1 LAGFL
6 PTIREPGTPIPAS
19 LLSDMN
25 TTVLAERYRL
35 TAHIARGGMADVYA
49 ATDEVLGRKVAV
61 KMLHANYATDEAFV
75 QRFRREAQAA
85 ANLTHPNI
93 VSIYDTGKD
102 RGHYYIVMEL
112 VEGRTLRDV
121 LRAEG
126 PLLPRRAAEIASEVA
141 AALSVAA
148 RGGLAHRDVKPGNI
162 LLTETGSVKVTDF
175 GIARAWD
182 DSEELTRT
190 GAVIGT
196 ATYFSP
202 EQAQG
207 QPADG
212 RSDLYALGVVLFEM
226 LTGHPPF
233 SGETPVSV
241 AYQHVSE
248 TARVPSSSN
257 PDVPPELDAIVMRA
271 LQKNPVNRYQTAEEM
286 RGDLLRFLS
295 GLSVGATGPD
305 AATRLVA
312 ATTPP
317 PTVPPDEA
325 YRQMA
330 ALPPERR
337 TPWSVIIGSIL
348 LLVVVLVAGLYL
360 IDALQTTDAGEGL
373 VEMPNLVGATE
384 AQAIDE
390 LQDSDLRFI
399 LTRRPSDEFIE
410 GEVSATEPVAGVL
423 VDPNDRVRLIVSSGA
438 ETFTVP
444 NVVGRD
450 VQAAQQ
456 ALADADFVVRVDSIT
471 DDEVLA
477 NQVIS
482 QDPPAGTNHPPGTE
496 ITLVVS
502 AGPEQVVLP
511 EYTGF
516 TAIDALSALSNL
528 GVQTVVERE
537 FHATIP
543 DGEVIRTDPPALS
556 IIAKNDVVTL
566 VVSLGVEPVAVPSLV
581 GNTEAEARNALTA
594 LGLNLALGDP
604 IEVTAE
610 SGQEGIVLTQQ
621 VPANVLVEPGTTISV
636 QIGEVPPP
644 PSTTTTTVPATTTTT
659 SP

>member
-1 LAGFL
+1 
-6 PTIREPGTPIPAS
+6 
-19 LLSDMN
+19 MN
-25 TTVLAERYRL
+25 TTLLAERYRL
-35 TAHIARGGMADVYA
+35 TTHLARGGMADVYA
-49 ATDEVLGRKVAV
+49 ATDEILGRRVAV
-61 KMLHANYATDEAFV
+61 KMLHANYATDEAFI

-102 RGHYYIVMEL
+102 EGHYYIVMEL

-121 LRAEG
+121 LRSEG

-162 LLTETGSVKVTDF
+162 LLTDTGSVKVTDF

-207 QPADG
+207 EPADG

-226 LTGHPPF
+226 LTGRPPF

-248 TARVPSSSN
+248 TAGVPSASN
-257 PDVPPELDAIVMRA
+257 PDVPPELDAIVKRA
-271 LQKNPVNRYQTAEEM
+271 LQKNPGNRYQTAEEM

-295 GLSVGATGPD
+295 GLPVGAIDPEG
-305 AATRLVA
+305 ATRLVA
-312 ATTPP
+312 ATPP

-325 YRQMA
+325 YRQMT

-337 TPWSVIIGSIL
+337 TPWSVVIGSIL

-360 IDALQTTDAGEGL
+360 IDALQASDTGSEL
-373 VEMPNLVGATE
+373 VEMPSLLGATE

-390 LQDSDLRFI
+390 LQDQGLRFI
-399 LTRRPSDEFIE
+399 LTRRPSDDFEE
-410 GEVSATEPVAGVL
+410 GTVSETEPQAGVL
-423 VDPNDRVRLIVSSGA
+423 VDPNDRVRLIISSGA

-450 VQAAQQ
+450 VSAAQQ
-456 ALADADFVVRVDSIT
+456 ALADADFVVRIEQVT

-496 ITLVVS
+496 VTLVVS

-516 TAIDALSALSNL
+516 TALDALSALSNL

-537 FHATIP
+537 FHPSIP

-556 IIAKNDVVTL
+556 IIAKNDVVKL
-566 VVSLGVEPVAVPSLV
+566 IVSLGVEPVAVPSLV
-581 GNTEAEARNALTA
+581 GNTEAEARNALSA
-594 LGLNLALGDP
+594 LGLTMALGEP

-610 SGQEGIVLTQQ
+610 SGQEGIVMAQQ
-621 VPANVLVEPGTTISV
+621 TPADVLVEPGTTITV
-636 QIGEVPPP
+636 QLGEVPPP
-644 PSTTTTTVPATTTTT
+644 ETTTTIPTTTTTP
-659 SP
+659 

>member
-1 LAGFL
+1 M
-6 PTIREPGTPIPAS
+6 PE
-19 LLSDMN
+19 MN
-25 TTVLAERYRL
+25 TTILAERYRL
-35 TAHIARGGMADVYA
+35 TGHLARGGMADVYA
-49 ATDEVLGRKVAV
+49 ATDEILGRKVAV
-61 KMLHANYATDEAFV
+61 KMLHANYATDEAFI

-102 RGHYYIVMEL
+102 GSHYYIVMEL
-112 VEGRTLRDV
+112 IEGRTLRDV

-126 PLLPRRAAEIASEVA
+126 AILPRRAAEIGSEVA

-162 LLTETGSVKVTDF
+162 LLTDTGSVKVTDF

-248 TARVPSSSN
+248 AAGMPSASN

-271 LQKNPVNRYQTAEEM
+271 LQKNPANRYQTAEEM
-286 RGDLLRFLS
+286 RGDLLRYLS
-295 GLSVGATGPD
+295 GLPVGAADPE
-305 AATRLVA
+305 AATRLVT
-312 ATTPP
+312 TTPP
-317 PTVPPDEA
+317 PTVPPDET
-325 YRQMA
+325 YRQMTQ
-330 ALPPERR
+330 LPPERR
-337 TPWSVIIGSIL
+337 TPWSVIIGSVL

-360 IDALQTTDAGEGL
+360 LDALQATDAADEL
-373 VEMPNLVGATE
+373 VEMPNLLGATAE
-384 AQAIDE
+384 RAQEE
-390 LQDSDLRFI
+390 LRDANLDFI
-399 LTRRPSDEFIE
+399 LVRRPNDEFEE
-410 GEVSATEPVAGVL
+410 GLVSATEPVAGEL
-423 VDPNDRVRLIVSSGA
+423 VDPKDDVRLIVSSGP

-444 NVVGRD
+444 NVVGRNVAD
-450 VQAAQQ
+450 AEQ
-456 ALADADFVVRVDSIT
+456 ALADADFVVRKELIT
-471 DDEVLA
+471 DDQILA
-477 NQVIS
+477 DQVVS

-496 ITLVVS
+496 ITLVIS
-502 AGPEQVVLP
+502 SGPEQVVLP

-537 FHATIP
+537 FHPTIP
-543 DGEVIRTDPPALS
+543 DGEVIRTDPLALT
-556 IIAKNDVVTL
+556 IIAKNDVVKL
-566 VVSLGVEPVAVPSLV
+566 IVSLGVQPVAVPSLV
-581 GNTEAEARNALTA
+581 GNTEAEARNALAA
-594 LGLNLALGDP
+594 LGLNLALGVP

-610 SGQEGIVLTQQ
+610 SGQEGIVLVQQ
-621 VPANVLVEPGTTISV
+621 TPANVLVEPGTTITV

-644 PSTTTTTVPATTTTT
+644 PTTTTTAIPDTTTTT
-659 SP
+659 TP

>member
-1 LAGFL
+1 
-6 PTIREPGTPIPAS
+6 
-19 LLSDMN
+19 MN

-49 ATDEVLGRKVAV
+49 AIDEVLGRKVAV

-102 RGHYYIVMEL
+102 GGHYYIVMEL

-121 LRAEG
+121 LRSEG

-207 QPADG
+207 RPADG
-212 RSDLYALGVVLFEM
+212 RSDLYSLGVVLFEM
-226 LTGHPPF
+226 LTGRPPF

-248 TARVPSSSN
+248 TASVPSTSN
-257 PDVPPELDAIVMRA
+257 PDVPPDLDAIVMRA
-271 LQKNPVNRYQTAEEM
+271 LQKNPTDRYQTAEEM

-295 GLSVGATGPD
+295 GLSVGAADPE

-312 ATTPP
+312 ATPP
-317 PTVPPDEA
+317 PTVPPNET
-325 YRQMA
+325 YRQMT

-337 TPWSVIIGSIL
+337 TPWSVIVGSIL

-360 IDALQTTDAGEGL
+360 IDALQTTDDGNEL
-373 VEMPNLVGATE
+373 VEMPNLLGATAE
-384 AQAIDE
+384 RAQEE
-390 LQDSDLRFI
+390 LRDANLDFI
-399 LTRRPSDEFIE
+399 LVRRPSDEFEE
-410 GEVSATEPVAGVL
+410 GLVSATEPVAGEL
-423 VDPNDRVRLIVSSGA
+423 VDPQDDVRLVVSSGP

-450 VQAAQQ
+450 VQAAEA
-456 ALADADFVVRVDSIT
+456 ALTNADFVVRVDSIT

-496 ITLVVS
+496 IILVVS

-516 TAIDALSALSNL
+516 TALDALSALSNF

-537 FHATIP
+537 FHPTIP
-543 DGEVIRTDPPALS
+543 DGEVIRTDPAALT
-556 IIAKNDVVTL
+556 IIAKGDVVKL
-566 VVSLGVEPVAVPSLV
+566 IVSLGVEPVAVPSLV
-581 GNTEAEARNALTA
+581 GNTEAEASNALAA
-594 LGLNLALGDP
+594 LGLNLALGEP

-610 SGQEGIVLTQQ
+610 SGQEGIVLEQQ
-621 VPANVLVEPGTTISV
+621 TPASVLVEPGTPITV
-636 QIGEVPPP
+636 RIGQVPPP
-644 PSTTTTTVPATTTTT
+644 PPTTTTVPETTTT
-659 SP
+659 

>member
-1 LAGFL
+1 M
-6 PTIREPGTPIPAS
+6 P
-19 LLSDMN
+19 DMN

-35 TAHIARGGMADVYA
+35 TGHIARGGMADVYA

-61 KMLHANYATDEAFV
+61 KMLHANYATDEAFI

-102 RGHYYIVMEL
+102 GGHYYIVMEL
-112 VEGRTLRDV
+112 IEGRTLRDV
-121 LRAEG
+121 LRSEG

-226 LTGHPPF
+226 LTGRPPF

-248 TARVPSSSN
+248 AASVPSASN

-271 LQKNPVNRYQTAEEM
+271 LQKNPAARYQTAEDM

-295 GLSVGATGPD
+295 GLPVGAADPE
-305 AATRLVA
+305 AATRLVTA
-312 ATTPP
+312 TPP

-325 YRQMA
+325 YRQMT

-337 TPWSVIIGSIL
+337 TPWSVIIGSIF

-360 IDALQTTDAGEGL
+360 IDALQTTNAADEL
-373 VEMPNLVGATE
+373 VEMPNLLGATSE
-384 AQAIDE
+384 RAQEE
-390 LQDSDLRFI
+390 LRDANLDFI
-399 LTRRPSDEFIE
+399 LVRRPSDEFEE
-410 GEVSATEPVAGVL
+410 GLVSATEPVAGEL
-423 VDPNDRVRLIVSSGA
+423 VDPKDDVRLIISAGR

-450 VQAAQQ
+450 VVDAEL
-456 ALADADFVVRVDSIT
+456 ALADADFLVTKELIT
-471 DDEVLA
+471 DDQILA
-477 NQVIS
+477 NQVIG
-482 QDPPAGTNHPPGTE
+482 QDPPAGTNHPPGTV
-496 ITLVVS
+496 ITLIIS
-502 AGPEQVVLP
+502 SGPEQVVLP

-537 FHATIP
+537 FHPTIP

-556 IIAKNDVVTL
+556 IIAKNDVVKL
-566 VVSLGVEPVAVPSLV
+566 IVSLGIQPVAVPSMV
-581 GNTEAEARNALTA
+581 GNTEAEARNAMAA
-594 LGLNLALGDP
+594 LGLNLALGEP
-604 IEVTAE
+604 IEVTAD
-610 SGQEGIVLTQQ
+610 SGQEGIVLAQQ
-621 VPANVLVEPGTTISV
+621 TPANVLVEPGTTITV

-644 PSTTTTTVPATTTTT
+644 PTTTTVPATTTTT
-659 SP
+659 VP

>member
-1 LAGFL
+1 M
-6 PTIREPGTPIPAS
+6 
-19 LLSDMN
+19 SDMN
-25 TTVLAERYRL
+25 TTLLADRYRL
-35 TAHIARGGMADVYA
+35 NSHLARGGMADVYA
-49 ATDEVLGRKVAV
+49 ASDEVLGRKVAV
-61 KMLHANYATDEAFV
+61 KMLHANYATDEAFI

-93 VSIYDTGKD
+93 VSIFDTGKD
-102 RGHYYIVMEL
+102 NGHYFIVMEL

-121 LRAEG
+121 LRSDG

-141 AALSVAA
+141 AALAVAA

-175 GIARAWD
+175 GIARAFD

-207 QPADG
+207 QTADG

-226 LTGHPPF
+226 LTGRPPF

-248 TARVPSSSN
+248 AATVPSATN

-271 LQKNPVNRYQTAEEM
+271 LQKKPRDRYQNAEEM
-286 RGDLLRFLS
+286 RRDLLRFLS
-295 GLSVGATGPD
+295 GQPVGA
-305 AATRLVA
+305 VA
-312 ATTPP
+312 AAAASEDPTRVVASTPP

-325 YRQMA
+325 YRQMM
-330 ALPPERR
+330 PPIPERR
-337 TPWSVIIGSIL
+337 TPWSIVIGSII

-360 IDALQTTDAGEGL
+360 LDGLRGSDAQDEL
-373 VEMPNLVGATE
+373 VEMPNLIGATE
-384 AQAIDE
+384 AQAIEE
-390 LQDSDLRFI
+390 LQDLDLRFV
-399 LTRRPSDEFIE
+399 LSRRPSDEFQE
-410 GEVSATEPVAGVL
+410 GTVASTDPASGIL
-423 VDPNDRVRLIVSSGA
+423 VDPADSVTLVVSAGA

-444 NVVGRD
+444 NVEGRD
-450 VQAAQQ
+450 VTAASN
-456 ALADADFVVRVDSIT
+456 ALTEADFIVVIESVTDDSI
-471 DDEVLA
+471 VA

-496 ITLVVS
+496 VTLVVS
-502 AGPEQVVLP
+502 AGPEQVVLSD
-511 EYTGF
+511 YTGF
-516 TAIDALSALSNL
+516 FAIDALAALSNL
-528 GVQTVVERE
+528 GVQTVVDLE

-543 DGEVIRTDPPALS
+543 EGEVIRTDPPALS
-556 IIAKNDVVTL
+556 IIPQNQVVTL

-581 GNTEAEARNALTA
+581 GNTEAEARNALAA
-594 LGLNLALGDP
+594 LGLTMALGEP
-604 IEVTAE
+604 IEVAAE
-610 SGQEGIVLTQQ
+610 SGQEGIVLEQQ
-621 VPANVLVEPGTTISV
+621 TPASVLVEPGTTITV
-636 QIGEVPPP
+636 RIGEVPPP
-644 PSTTTTTVPATTTTT
+644 PSTTTTTTTVPPSSTTTTT
-659 SP
+659 TTP

>member
-1 LAGFL
+1 
-6 PTIREPGTPIPAS
+6 
-19 LLSDMN
+19 MN
-25 TTVLAERYRL
+25 TTLLAERYRL
-35 TAHIARGGMADVYA
+35 TTHLARGGMADVYA
-49 ATDEVLGRKVAV
+49 ATDEILGRRVAV
-61 KMLHANYATDEAFV
+61 KMLHANYATDEAFI

-102 RGHYYIVMEL
+102 EGHYYIVMEL

-121 LRAEG
+121 LRSEG

-162 LLTETGSVKVTDF
+162 LLTDTGSVKVTDF

-207 QPADG
+207 EPADG

-226 LTGHPPF
+226 LTGRPPF

-248 TARVPSSSN
+248 TAGVPSASN

-271 LQKNPVNRYQTAEEM
+271 LQKNPGNRYQTAEEM

-295 GLSVGATGPD
+295 GLPVGAIDPEG
-305 AATRLVA
+305 ATRLVA
-312 ATTPP
+312 ATPP

-325 YRQMA
+325 YRQMT

-337 TPWSVIIGSIL
+337 TPWSVVIGSIL

-360 IDALQTTDAGEGL
+360 IDALQASDTGSEL
-373 VEMPNLVGATE
+373 VEMPSLLGATE

-390 LQDSDLRFI
+390 LQDQGLRFI
-399 LTRRPSDEFIE
+399 LTRRPSDDFEE
-410 GEVSATEPVAGVL
+410 GTVSETEPQAGVL
-423 VDPNDRVRLIVSSGA
+423 VDPNDRVRLIISSGA

-450 VQAAQQ
+450 VSAAQQ
-456 ALADADFVVRVDSIT
+456 ALADADFVVRIEQVT

-496 ITLVVS
+496 VTLVVS

-516 TAIDALSALSNL
+516 TALDALSALSNL

-537 FHATIP
+537 FHPSIP

-556 IIAKNDVVTL
+556 IIAKNDVVKL
-566 VVSLGVEPVAVPSLV
+566 IVSLGVEPVAVPSLV
-581 GNTEAEARNALTA
+581 GNTEAEARNALSA
-594 LGLNLALGDP
+594 LGLTMALGEP

-610 SGQEGIVLTQQ
+610 SGQEGIVMAQQ
-621 VPANVLVEPGTTISV
+621 TPADVLVEPGTTITV
-636 QIGEVPPP
+636 QLGEVPPP
-644 PSTTTTTVPATTTTT
+644 ETTTTIPTTTTTP
-659 SP
+659 

>member
-1 LAGFL
+1 
-6 PTIREPGTPIPAS
+6 
-19 LLSDMN
+19 MN

-35 TAHIARGGMADVYA
+35 TNHLARGGMADVYSA
-49 ATDEVLGRKVAV
+49 IDEVLGRKVAV
-61 KMLHANYATDEAFV
+61 KMLHANYATDAAFI

-93 VSIYDTGKD
+93 VSIFDTGKD
-102 RGHYYIVMEL
+102 GGHYFIVMEL
-112 VEGRTLRDV
+112 VEGKTLRDV

-226 LTGHPPF
+226 LTGRPPF
-233 SGETPVSV
+233 SGETPISV

-248 TARVPSSSN
+248 AVSIPSASN
-257 PDVPPELDAIVMRA
+257 PDVPPGLDAIVMRA
-271 LQKNPVNRYQTAEEM
+271 LQKNPTDRYQTAEEM
-286 RGDLLRFLS
+286 RGDLLRFLG
-295 GLSVGATGPD
+295 GLPVGAADPE

-312 ATTPP
+312 ATPP
-317 PTVPPDEA
+317 PTVPPAET
-325 YRQMA
+325 YRQMTP
-330 ALPPERR
+330 LPPERR

-348 LLVVVLVAGLYL
+348 LLAVVIVAGIYL
-360 IDALQTTDAGEGL
+360 VEGLSSTDPNAGL
-373 VEMPNLVGATE
+373 VEMPSLLGSTE
-384 AQAIDE
+384 AQALDE
-390 LQDSDLRFI
+390 LFELNLRFD
-399 LTRRPSDEFIE
+399 LSRRPSDEYDE
-410 GEVSATEPVAGVL
+410 GLVAATEPLSGVL
-423 VDPNDRVRLIVSSGA
+423 VDSSQDRVLLIISSGA

-444 NVVGRD
+444 SVEGRD
-450 VQAAQQ
+450 VEAAQL
-456 ALADADFVVRVDSIT
+456 ALADADFVVRVESVT
-471 DDEVLA
+471 DDEVVA
-477 NQVIS
+477 GQVIS
-482 QDPPAGTNHPPGTE
+482 QNPPAGTNHPPGTE
-496 ITLVVS
+496 IVLVVS
-502 AGPEQVVLP
+502 AGPEQVVLS

-528 GVQTVVERE
+528 GVQTVLEKE
-537 FHATIP
+537 FHPTIP

-556 IIAKNDVVTL
+556 IIPKNQVVKL
-566 VVSLGVEPVAVPSLV
+566 IVSLGIEPVAVPSLL
-581 GNTEAEARNALTA
+581 GNTQAEAQNALAA
-594 LGLNLALGDP
+594 LGLSIAFGDP
-604 IEVTAE
+604 IEVTAD
-610 SGQEGIVLTQQ
+610 SGQEGIVLAQST
-621 VPANVLVEPGTTISV
+621 PATVLVEPGTTITV

-644 PSTTTTTVPATTTTT
+644 PTTTTTVPATTTTT
-659 SP
+659 TTP

>member
-1 LAGFL
+1 M
-6 PTIREPGTPIPAS
+6 
-19 LLSDMN
+19 SDMN
-25 TTVLAERYRL
+25 TTLLADRYRL
-35 TAHIARGGMADVYA
+35 NAHLARGGMADVYA
-49 ATDEVLGRKVAV
+49 ASDEVLGRKVAV
-61 KMLHANYATDEAFV
+61 KMLHANYATDEAFI

-93 VSIYDTGKD
+93 VSIFDTGKD
-102 RGHYYIVMEL
+102 NGHYFIVMEL
-112 VEGRTLRDV
+112 VEGQTLRDV
-121 LRAEG
+121 LRSDG

-141 AALSVAA
+141 AALAVAA

-207 QPADG
+207 QTADG

-226 LTGHPPF
+226 LTGRPPF

-248 TARVPSSSN
+248 AATVPSATN

-271 LQKNPVNRYQTAEEM
+271 LQKRPDDRYQSADEM
-286 RGDLLRFLS
+286 RSDLLRFLS
-295 GLSVGATGPD
+295 GQPVGAVAVAGSE

-312 ATTPP
+312 PTPP

-325 YRQMA
+325 YRQMM
-330 ALPPERR
+330 PPIPERR
-337 TPWSVIIGSIL
+337 TPWSIVIGSII

-360 IDALQTTDAGEGL
+360 LDGLRGQDAQNEL
-373 VEMPNLVGATE
+373 VEMPNLIGATE
-384 AQAIDE
+384 AQAIEE
-390 LQDSDLRFI
+390 LQDLDLRFV
-399 LTRRPSDEFIE
+399 LSRRPSDEFEE
-410 GEVSATEPVAGVL
+410 GTVASSDPASGVL
-423 VDPNDRVRLIVSSGA
+423 VDPTDSVTLVVSSGA

-444 NVVGRD
+444 NVEGRD
-450 VQAAQQ
+450 VTAASE
-456 ALADADFVVRVDSIT
+456 ALAEADFIVTIESIT
-471 DDEVLA
+471 DDEIVA

-482 QDPPAGTNHPPGTE
+482 QNPPAGTNHPPGTE

-502 AGPEQVVLP
+502 AGPEQVVLSD
-511 EYTGF
+511 YTGF
-516 TAIDALSALSNL
+516 FAIDALAALSNL

-537 FHATIP
+537 FHDTIP
-543 DGEVIRTDPPALS
+543 EGEVIRTDPPALA
-556 IIAKNDVVTL
+556 IVPKNAVVTL

-581 GNTEAEARNALTA
+581 GNTEAEARNALNA
-594 LGLNLALGDP
+594 LGLALALGEP
-604 IEVTAE
+604 IEVAAE
-610 SGQEGIVLTQQ
+610 SGQEGIVLEQQ
-621 VPANVLVEPGTTISV
+621 PPATVLVEPGTTITV
-636 QIGEVPPP
+636 RIGEVPPP
-644 PSTTTTTVPATTTTT
+644 PSTTTTLPPSTTTTT
-659 SP
+659 TTTP

>member
-1 LAGFL
+1 M
-6 PTIREPGTPIPAS
+6 
-19 LLSDMN
+19 SDMN

-35 TAHIARGGMADVYA
+35 TNHLARGGMADVYS
-49 ATDEVLGRKVAV
+49 ATDEVLGREVAV
-61 KMLHANYATDEAFV
+61 KMLHANYATDEAFI

-102 RGHYYIVMEL
+102 GNNYFIVMEL
-112 VEGRTLRDV
+112 VGGKTLRDV

-141 AALSVAA
+141 AALAVAA

-226 LTGHPPF
+226 LTGRPPF

-248 TARVPSSSN
+248 TARVPSSAN
-257 PDVPPELDAIVMRA
+257 PDVPPQLDAIVMEA
-271 LQKNPVNRYQTAEEM
+271 LQKNPNDRYQTAEDL
-286 RGDLLRFLS
+286 RGDLLRYLS
-295 GLSVGATGPD
+295 GLPVGAADPE
-305 AATRLVA
+305 AATRVV
-312 ATTPP
+312 TSTPP
-317 PTVPPDEA
+317 PTVPPDET
-325 YRQMA
+325 YRQMT

-337 TPWSVIIGSIL
+337 TPWSVVIGSIL
-348 LLVVVLVAGLYL
+348 LLVVVAVAGLFL
-360 IDALQTTDAGEGL
+360 IDGLSSTDPQDEL

-384 AQAIDE
+384 EQALEE
-390 LQDSDLRFI
+390 LQDRELRFI
-399 LTRRPSDEFIE
+399 LSRRPSDDFAE
-410 GEVSATEPVAGVL
+410 GSVSSTDPTSGVL
-423 VDPNDRVRLIVSSGA
+423 VDPSDRVTLVISSGP

-450 VQAAQQ
+450 IQAAQD
-456 ALADADFVVRVDSIT
+456 ALAEADFIARIESVT
-471 DDEVLA
+471 DDEIVA
-477 NQVIS
+477 NQVVS
-482 QDPPAGTNHPPGTE
+482 QEPPAGTNHPPGTQ

-502 AGPEQVVLP
+502 AGPEQVVLS
-511 EYTGF
+511 EYSGF
-516 TAIDALSALSNL
+516 SALDALAALSNL

-537 FHATIP
+537 FHPSIP
-543 DGEVIRTDPPALS
+543 DGEVIRTEPGALE
-556 IIAKNDVVTL
+556 IIPKNQVVKL
-566 VVSLGVEPVAVPSLV
+566 VVSLGVEPVAVPSLI
-581 GNTEAEARNALTA
+581 GNTEDEARNALTA
-594 LGLNLALGDP
+594 LGLNLALGVP
-604 IEVTAE
+604 IEVAAG
-610 SGQEGIVLTQQ
+610 SGQEGIVLAQQ
-621 VPANVLVEPGTTISV
+621 TPPEVLVEPGTTITV
-636 QIGEVPPP
+636 QLGEAPPP
-644 PSTTTTTVPATTTTT
+644 PSETTTTTP
-659 SP
+659 

>member
-1 LAGFL
+1 
-6 PTIREPGTPIPAS
+6 
-19 LLSDMN
+19 MN
-25 TTVLAERYRL
+25 TTVLADRYRL
-35 TAHIARGGMADVYA
+35 TSHLARGGMADVYA
-49 ATDEVLGRKVAV
+49 ATDEILGRKVAV
-61 KMLHANYATDEAFV
+61 KMLHANYATDEAFI

-102 RGHYYIVMEL
+102 GGHYYIVMEL
-112 VEGRTLRDV
+112 IEGRTLRDV
-121 LRAEG
+121 LRSEG

-141 AALSVAA
+141 AALAVAA

-226 LTGHPPF
+226 LTGRPPF

-248 TARVPSSSN
+248 SASTPSASN

-271 LQKNPVNRYQTAEEM
+271 LQKNPANRYQTAEEM

-295 GLSVGATGPD
+295 GLPVGAADPE

-312 ATTPP
+312 ATPP
-317 PTVPPDEA
+317 PTVPPDEV
-325 YRQMA
+325 YRQMT

-337 TPWSVIIGSIL
+337 TPWSIIIGSVL

-360 IDALQTTDAGEGL
+360 LDALQATDAADEL
-373 VEMPNLVGATE
+373 VEMPNLLGATSEQAQEELRE
-384 AQAIDE
+384 ANLD
-390 LQDSDLRFI
+390 FI
-399 LTRRPSDEFIE
+399 LVRRPNDDFEE
-410 GEVSATEPVAGVL
+410 GLVSATEPVAGEL
-423 VDPNDRVRLIVSSGA
+423 VDPKDDVRLIVSAGR

-450 VQAAQQ
+450 VADAEQ
-456 ALADADFVVRVDSIT
+456 ALADADFVARKELIT
-471 DDEVLA
+471 DDQILA

-482 QDPPAGTNHPPGTE
+482 QDPSAGTDHLPGTE
-496 ITLVVS
+496 ITLVIS
-502 AGPEQVVLP
+502 SGPEQVVLP

-537 FHATIP
+537 FHPTIP
-543 DGEVIRTDPPALS
+543 DGEVIRTEPPALS
-556 IIAKNDVVTL
+556 IIAKNDVVKL
-566 VVSLGVEPVAVPSLV
+566 IVSLGIQPVAVPSLV
-581 GNTEAEARNALTA
+581 GNTEAEARNALGA
-594 LGLNLALGDP
+594 LGLNLALGEP
-604 IEVTAE
+604 IEVTTD
-610 SGQEGIVLTQQ
+610 SGQEGIVLAQQ
-621 VPANVLVEPGTTISV
+621 TPANVLVEPGTTITV

-644 PSTTTTTVPATTTTT
+644 QTTTTVSDTTTTTTAP
-659 SP
+659 

>member
-1 LAGFL
+1 M
-6 PTIREPGTPIPAS
+6 
-19 LLSDMN
+19 SDMN
-25 TTVLAERYRL
+25 TTLLADRYRL
-35 TAHIARGGMADVYA
+35 TAHLARGGMADVYA
-49 ATDEVLGRKVAV
+49 ASDEVLGRKVAV
-61 KMLHANYATDEAFV
+61 KMLHANYATDEAFI

-93 VSIYDTGKD
+93 VSIFDTGKD
-102 RGHYYIVMEL
+102 NGHYFIVMEL

-121 LRAEG
+121 LRSEG
-126 PLLPRRAAEIASEVA
+126 PLLPRRAAEIASEVG
-141 AALSVAA
+141 AALAVAA

-207 QPADG
+207 QTADG

-226 LTGHPPF
+226 LTGRPPF

-248 TARVPSSSN
+248 AATVPSASN

-271 LQKNPVNRYQTAEEM
+271 LQKKPSDRYQNAEEM
-286 RGDLLRFLS
+286 RRDLLRFLS
-295 GLSVGATGPD
+295 GQPVGAV
-305 AATRLVA
+305 AAAAASEAPTRLVA
-312 ATTPP
+312 PTPP

-325 YRQMA
+325 YRQMM
-330 ALPPERR
+330 PPIPERR
-337 TPWSVIIGSIL
+337 TPWSIVIGSII

-360 IDALQTTDAGEGL
+360 LDGLRGSDAQNEL
-373 VEMPNLVGATE
+373 VEMPNLIGATE
-384 AQAIDE
+384 AQAIEE
-390 LQDSDLRFI
+390 LQDLDLRFV
-399 LTRRPSDEFIE
+399 LSRRPSDEFQE
-410 GEVSATEPVAGVL
+410 GTVASTDPAVGVL
-423 VDPNDRVRLIVSSGA
+423 VDPTDSVTLVVSSGA

-444 NVVGRD
+444 NVEGRD
-450 VQAAQQ
+450 ATAASEV
-456 ALADADFVVRVDSIT
+456 LTEADFIVRIESVT
-471 DDEVLA
+471 DDEIVA

-502 AGPEQVVLP
+502 AGPEQVVLSD
-511 EYTGF
+511 YTGF
-516 TAIDALSALSNL
+516 FAIDALSALSNL

-556 IIAKNDVVTL
+556 IIPKNEIVTL
-566 VVSLGVEPVAVPSLV
+566 VVSLGVQPVAVPSLV
-581 GNTEAEARNALTA
+581 GNTEAEARNALNA
-594 LGLNLALGDP
+594 LGLTMALGEP
-604 IEVTAE
+604 IEVAAE
-610 SGQEGIVLTQQ
+610 SGQEGIVLEQQ
-621 VPANVLVEPGTTISV
+621 TPATVLVEPGTTITV
-636 QIGEVPPP
+636 RIGVVPPP
-644 PSTTTTTVPATTTTT
+644 PSTTTTVPPPSTTTTT
-659 SP
+659 TTP

>member
-1 LAGFL
+1 M
-6 PTIREPGTPIPAS
+6 P
-19 LLSDMN
+19 DMN

-35 TAHIARGGMADVYA
+35 TNHLARGGMADVYA
-49 ATDEVLGRKVAV
+49 AVDEVLGRKVAV
-61 KMLHANYATDEAFV
+61 KMLHANYATDAAFI

-102 RGHYYIVMEL
+102 GGHYYIVMEL
-112 VEGRTLRDV
+112 VEGKTLRDV
-121 LRAEG
+121 LRSDG

-226 LTGHPPF
+226 LTGRPPF

-248 TARVPSSSN
+248 AVSVPSNSN

-271 LQKNPVNRYQTAEEM
+271 LQKNPTSRYQTAEEM
-286 RGDLLRFLS
+286 RGDLLRFLG
-295 GLSVGATGPD
+295 GLPVGAADPE
-305 AATRLVA
+305 AATRVVA
-312 ATTPP
+312 ATPP
-317 PTVPPDEA
+317 PTVPPAET
-325 YRQMA
+325 YRQMTP
-330 ALPPERR
+330 LPPERR
-337 TPWSVIIGSIL
+337 TPWSVIIGSL
-348 LLVVVLVAGLYL
+348 LLLAVVVVAGISLVDGL
-360 IDALQTTDAGEGL
+360 TSTDPNAGL
-373 VEMPNLVGATE
+373 VEMPNLLGSTE

-390 LQDSDLRFI
+390 LQELDLRFE
-399 LTRRPSDEFIE
+399 LSDRPSDEFAE
-410 GEVSATEPVAGVL
+410 GIVSTTEPAAGVL
-423 VDPNDRVRLIVSSGA
+423 VDSQDRVLLVISSGA

-444 NVVGRD
+444 IVEGRD
-450 VQAAQQ
+450 VEAAQL
-456 ALADADFVVRVDSIT
+456 ALADADFIVRLESVT
-471 DDEVLA
+471 DDEIVA
-477 NQVIS
+477 GQVIS
-482 QDPPAGTNHPPGTE
+482 QNPPAGTNHPPGTE
-496 ITLVVS
+496 VVLVVS
-502 AGPEQVVLP
+502 AGPEQVVLS

-516 TAIDALSALSNL
+516 TAIDALAALSNL
-528 GVQTVVERE
+528 GVQTVLEKE
-537 FHATIP
+537 FHPTIP

-556 IIAKNDVVTL
+556 IIPKSQVVKL
-566 VVSLGVEPVAVPSLV
+566 IVSLGIEPVAVPSLI
-581 GNTEAEARNALTA
+581 GNTQAEAQNALTA
-594 LGLNLALGDP
+594 LGLSIAFGDP
-604 IEVTAE
+604 IEVGAD
-610 SGQEGIVLTQQ
+610 SGQEGLVLAQST
-621 VPANVLVEPGTTISV
+621 PATVLVEPGTTITV

-644 PSTTTTTVPATTTTT
+644 PTTTTTVPPTTTTT
-659 SP
+659 AP

>member
-1 LAGFL
+1 
-6 PTIREPGTPIPAS
+6 
-19 LLSDMN
+19 
-25 TTVLAERYRL
+25 
-35 TAHIARGGMADVYA
+35 MADVYA
-49 ATDEVLGRKVAV
+49 ATDEILGRKVAV
-61 KMLHANYATDEAFV
+61 KMLHANYATDEAFI

-102 RGHYYIVMEL
+102 GSHYYIVMEL
-112 VEGRTLRDV
+112 IEGRTLRDV
-121 LRAEG
+121 LRSEG

-141 AALSVAA
+141 AALAVAA

-162 LLTETGSVKVTDF
+162 LLTDTGSVKVTDF

-226 LTGHPPF
+226 LTGRPPF

-248 TARVPSSSN
+248 AAGMPSASN
-257 PDVPPELDAIVMRA
+257 PDVPRELDAIVMRA
-271 LQKNPVNRYQTAEEM
+271 LQKNPASRYQTAEEM

-295 GLSVGATGPD
+295 GLPVGAADPE

-312 ATTPP
+312 ATPP
-317 PTVPPDEA
+317 PTVPPDET
-325 YRQMA
+325 YRQMT

-337 TPWSVIIGSIL
+337 TPWSVIIASVL

-360 IDALQTTDAGEGL
+360 LDALQATDAADEL
-373 VEMPNLVGATE
+373 VEMPNLLGATSE
-384 AQAIDE
+384 RAQEE
-390 LQDSDLRFI
+390 LRAANLDFI
-399 LTRRPSDEFIE
+399 LVRRPSDEFEE
-410 GEVSATEPVAGVL
+410 GLVSATEPVAGEL
-423 VDPNDRVRLIVSSGA
+423 VDPKDDVRLIVSAGP

-450 VQAAQQ
+450 VADAEQ
-456 ALADADFVVRVDSIT
+456 ALADADFLVRRELVT
-471 DDEVLA
+471 DDQILA

-482 QDPPAGTNHPPGTE
+482 QDPPAGTNHPPGTQ
-496 ITLVVS
+496 ITLVIS
-502 AGPEQVVLP
+502 SGPEQVVLP

-528 GVQTVVERE
+528 GGQTVVERE
-537 FHATIP
+537 FHPTIP

-556 IIAKNDVVTL
+556 IIAKNDVVKL
-566 VVSLGVEPVAVPSLV
+566 VVSLGVQPVAVPSLV

-594 LGLNLALGDP
+594 LGLSLALGEP
-604 IEVTAE
+604 IEVTAD
-610 SGQEGIVLTQQ
+610 SGQEGIVLAQQ
-621 VPANVLVEPGTTISV
+621 TPANVLVEPGTTITV

-644 PSTTTTTVPATTTTT
+644 PPTTTTVPDTTTTT
-659 SP
+659 TP